1 MARGYEP
8 RLNRVASRWALIGVP
23 AISVMFGSMTVLI
36 PQVSVLPLLPPFGL
50 LILLAWRMIVRDLWP
65 VWAALPL
72 GFFDDIF
79 SGQPLGS
86 AMLLW
91 TLVFLVLD
99 IFDRWMMWRDYRQDW
114 AIAGT
119 LVAVVQLVGLAIA
132 NGSGGFVINGEFA
145 DDNSGVSVA
154 SAGDVNGDGDT
165 NAGDIAALR
174 DLAEFHG
181 LD

>member
-8 RLNRVASRWALIGVP
+8 RLNRVPSRWALIGIP
-23 AISVMFGSMTVLI
+23 AASVMLGSMTALW
-36 PQVSVLPLLPPFGL
+36 PQISLYPLLPPFGL
-50 LILLAWRMIVRDLWP
+50 LLLLAWRMIVRDLWP

-72 GFFDDIF
+72 GLFDDIF
-79 SGQPLGS
+79 SGQPMGS

-119 LVAVVQLVGLAIA
+119 LIAVVLFVGLAIA
-132 NGSGGFVINGEFA
+132 NSSGGDTSAVLILPQIL
-145 DDNSGVSVA
+145 VSVLMFPLMVRLCA
-154 SAGDVNGDGDT
+154 WLDV
-165 NAGDIAALR
+165 LR
-174 DLAEFHG
+174 WTL
-181 LD
+181 

>member
-23 AISVMFGSMTVLI
+23 AASVMLGSMTVLV
-36 PQVSVLPLLPPFGL
+36 PQISVYPLLPPFGL

-72 GFFDDIF
+72 GLFDDIF

-119 LVAVVQLVGLAIA
+119 LIAVVLFLGLAIA
-132 NGSGGFVINGEFA
+132 NGSGGDTSALVLLPQIA
-145 DDNSGVSVA
+145 VSVLMFPLMVRLCA
-154 SAGDVNGDGDT
+154 WLDV
-165 NAGDIAALR
+165 LR
-174 DLAEFHG
+174 WTL
-181 LD
+181 

>member
-23 AISVMFGSMTVLI
+23 AISVMLGSMTVLI
-36 PQVSVLPLLPPFGL
+36 PQVSVFPLLPPFGL

-99 IFDRWMMWRDYRQDW
+99 IFDRWMMWRDFRQDW

-132 NGSGGFVINGEFA
+132 NGSGGGTSAVVLLPQII
-145 DDNSGVSVA
+145 VSILILPLMVRLCA
-154 SAGDVNGDGDT
+154 RLDV
-165 NAGDIAALR
+165 LR
-174 DLAEFHG
+174 WTL
-181 LD
+181 

>member
-1 MARGYEP
+1 MPRGYRP
-8 RLNRVASRWALIGVP
+8 RLNRVPSPWALIGIP
-23 AISVMFGSMTVLI
+23 AASVMLGSMTALL
-36 PQVSVLPLLPPFGL
+36 PQISLYPLLPPFGL

-72 GFFDDIF
+72 GLFDDIF

-119 LVAVVQLVGLAIA
+119 LVAVVLLLGLAIA
-132 NGSGGFVINGEFA
+132 NSSGGDTSAVLLVPQII
-145 DDNSGVSVA
+145 VSLLMFPLMVRA
-154 SAGDVNGDGDT
+154 CAWLDVFRWT
-165 NAGDIAALR
+165 L
-174 DLAEFHG
+174 
-181 LD
+181 

>member
-8 RLNRVASRWALIGVP
+8 RLNRVPSRWALIGIP
-23 AISVMFGSMTVLI
+23 AVSVMLGSMTVLI
-36 PQVSVLPLLPPFGL
+36 PQIFVLPLLPPFGL
-50 LILLAWRMIVRDLWP
+50 LLLLAWRMIVRDLWP

-72 GFFDDIF
+72 GLFDDIF

-114 AIAGT
+114 VIAGT
-119 LVAVVQLVGLAIA
+119 LVTVVLLLGLAIA
-132 NGSGGFVINGEFA
+132 NGSGGDTNTIILLPQII
-145 DDNSGVSVA
+145 VSVLMFPLMVRLCA
-154 SAGDVNGDGDT
+154 WLDV
-165 NAGDIAALR
+165 LR
-174 DLAEFHG
+174 WTL
-181 LD
+181 

>member
-23 AISVMFGSMTVLI
+23 ALSVMLGSMTVLL
-36 PQVSVLPLLPPFGL
+36 PQISVLPLLPPFGF

-119 LVAVVQLVGLAIA
+119 LVAIVLLAGLVIA
-132 NGSGGFVINGEFA
+132 NASG
-145 DDNSGVSVA
+145 
-154 SAGDVNGDGDT
+154 GDT
-165 NAGDIAALR
+165 NAVILLPQIIISVLIFPLMVRLCAWLDVLR
-174 DLAEFHG
+174 WTL
-181 LD
+181 

>member
-8 RLNRVASRWALIGVP
+8 RLNRAASRWALIGIP
-23 AISVMFGSMTVLI
+23 AASVMLGSMTVLI
-36 PQVSVLPLLPPFGL
+36 PQISLYPLLPPFGL

-72 GFFDDIF
+72 GLFDDIF

-99 IFDRWMMWRDYRQDW
+99 IFDRWMMWRDFRQDW
-114 AIAGT
+114 VIAGT
-119 LVAVVQLVGLAIA
+119 LIAVVLLLGLAIA
-132 NGSGGFVINGEFA
+132 NGSGG
-145 DDNSGVSVA
+145 DTGVAVLLPQIAVSILMFPLMVRLCA
-154 SAGDVNGDGDT
+154 KLDV
-165 NAGDIAALR
+165 LR
-174 DLAEFHG
+174 WTL
-181 LD
+181 